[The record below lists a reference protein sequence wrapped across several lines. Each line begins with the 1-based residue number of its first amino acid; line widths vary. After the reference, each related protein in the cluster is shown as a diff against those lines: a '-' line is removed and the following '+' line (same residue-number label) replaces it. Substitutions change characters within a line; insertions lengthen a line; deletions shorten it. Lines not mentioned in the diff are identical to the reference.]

1 MIVTFKTKAYP
12 DIIMF
17 GKVAKRL
24 LSLMGHSGSV
34 PGALRALDVGAA
46 RARLQEELEEAGDE
60 VIVVEAG
67 QPEGEPKVTLDRRA
81 FPLLELLAAADRGGH
96 DVYWE

>member
-24 LSLMGHSGSV
+24 LSLMGHSGTV
-34 PGALRALDVGAA
+34 PGALRSRDIGAA
-46 RARLQEELEEAGDE
+46 RARLLAGLEEAGDE
-60 VIVVEAG
+60 VIVVETD
-67 QPEGEPKVTLDRRA
+67 QPEGEPKLTLSQRA
-81 FPLLELLAAADRGGH
+81 FPLLELLAGAERKGH